1 MAEVTLR
8 DVDKSNWEECL
19 NLKLSTKQGGLV
31 APHNYTIMEAEQEPT
46 FVPLAI
52 YADDHVVG
60 FTMYGLDPDD
70 GKYWIYRLM
79 IDVDHQGK
87 GYGKAALK
95 ELIKRLA
102 QLPDCDEIYAGY
114 KPWNNVAASLFAE
127 LGFERTGEMLSGE
140 FITRLDLKEKGYKDQ
155 QPAEE
160 SDDKGSPG
168 AETAGPG

>member
-8 DVDKSNWEECL
+8 DVDKTNWDACL
-19 NLKLSTKQGGLV
+19 DLKLSTKQGGLV
-31 APHNYTIMEAEQEPT
+31 APHNYTIMESESEPS

-52 YADDHVVG
+52 YSNGTVVG

-79 IDVDHQGK
+79 VDVDHQGQ

-95 ELIKRLA
+95 ELIKRLS

-114 KPWNNVAASLFAE
+114 KPWNTVAAGLFGE

-140 FITRLDLKEKGYKDQ
+140 FITKLDLKKKGYK
-155 QPAEE
+155 
-160 SDDKGSPG
+160 S
-168 AETAGPG
+168 

>member
-1 MAEVTLR
+1 
-8 DVDKSNWEECL
+8 
-19 NLKLSTKQGGLV
+19 
-31 APHNYTIMEAEQEPT
+31 MEAEQEPT

-160 SDDKGSPG
+160 SADKGSPG

>member
-1 MAEVTLR
+1 MAEVTLK
-8 DVDKSNWEECL
+8 DVDKTNWDACC

-31 APHNYTIMEAEQEPT
+31 APHMYTIAESEAEPS

-52 YADDHVVG
+52 YAGDTVVG
-60 FTMYGLDPDD
+60 FAMYGLDPDD

-95 ELIKRLA
+95 ELVKMISK
-102 QLPDCDEIYAGY
+102 LPDSDEIFAGY
-114 KPWNNVAASLFAE
+114 KPWNNVAAGLFGE

-140 FITRLDLKEKGYKDQ
+140 FITRLDVKKSQ
-155 QPAEE
+155 A
-160 SDDKGSPG
+160 
-168 AETAGPG
+168 AMETN